1 MDNIKAFKEKV
12 INNYI
17 SNIDY
22 NVIDVE
28 QIKADLQQLLGEN
41 VLTYRQSLPTISA
54 VTLANVREHHRRTHT
69 TNNMRFVIAGKLK
82 GTSKEY
88 AGTYLGVSVVLLFMA
103 FFLWEKVLSF
113 QLQETAMSHLL

>member
-28 QIKADLQQLLGEN
+28 QIKADLQQLLGEK
-41 VLTYRQSLPTISA
+41 PAI
-54 VTLANVREHHRRTHT
+54 
-69 TNNMRFVIAGKLK
+69 KLNYK
-82 GTSKEY
+82 
-88 AGTYLGVSVVLLFMA
+88 
-103 FFLWEKVLSF
+103 
-113 QLQETAMSHLL
+113 QETLLNEDGSKGKKFEKLESITVIFTYDAIIGDQTMPMPVSETFIIG